1 MLENLNE
8 HITVLLKSAD
18 EIKTTG
24 PVTIFWRGRVYK
36 VEKIGLHYTYKAG
49 AKLFH
54 VYCVS
59 SADTNFK
66 LVLDT
71 NSLLWTVQEVY
82 DKFSG

>member
-8 HITVLLKSAD
+8 RITVLLKSTG
-18 EIKTTG
+18 EVKTTG
-24 PVTIFWRGRVYK
+24 PLSIFWRGRVYK
-36 VEKIGLHYTYKAG
+36 VEKTGLHYTYRAG

-54 VYCVS
+54 VYCVT

-71 NSLLWTVQEVY
+71 SSLIWTVEEVY
-82 DKFSG
+82 DKLAG